1 MGSFLA
7 DGYSTSDSHV
17 PRWLSSARDEGAGA
31 CRNLPRP
38 GGDLHRTPAAG
49 WWTDSGAVGS
59 GQGTVRVREDP
70 VGMSE
75 RDFVRLATVSE
86 TPVDVAAVTALVD
99 DDRAGALV
107 TFCGVVRNHDGGRDV
122 MSLGYSSHPSA
133 EAVIRQIADE
143 FRGREGVH
151 ALAVVHRVGDL
162 AVGDV
167 ALLAVVAASH
177 RGQAFS
183 CCSDLVERVKESL
196 PIWKHQR
203 YTDGT
208 ADWSNLP

>member
-1 MGSFLA
+1 M
-7 DGYSTSDSHV
+7 
-17 PRWLSSARDEGAGA
+17 AG
-31 CRNLPRP
+31 LP
-38 GGDLHRTPAAG
+38 GG
-49 WWTDSGAVGS
+49 V
-59 GQGTVRVREDP
+59 
-70 VGMSE
+70 
-75 RDFVRLATVSE
+75 VRLAAVSE
-86 TPVDVAAVTALVD
+86 SRIDVDAVTALVD
-99 DDRAGALV
+99 DPRAGAVVSFL
-107 TFCGVVRNHDGGRDV
+107 GAVRNHDGGRDV
-122 MSLGYSSHPSA
+122 TSLGYSGHPSA
-133 EAVIRQIADE
+133 GAVIGQIAAE
-143 FRGREGVH
+143 FEGREGVH

-177 RGQAFS
+177 RAQAFT